1 MEYYIQ
7 LNVVHNKFI
16 EMNNT
21 GEKHNFNF
29 DNNIKAFVAFSFCI
43 SASMKH
49 RLLQICNFPALA
61 SWVLAF

>member
-43 SASMKH
+43 SASM
-49 RLLQICNFPALA
+49 
-61 SWVLAF
+61 